1 MFIQTEET
9 PNPSTMKFIPGKD
22 VMGDSGKTI
31 YFKDSKEAKNSPL
44 AISLFDI
51 EGVEGVFLGSDFL
64 TITVKDKEWNNIK
77 PSILGKIM
85 NHFVSEAP
93 ILIDENIEGLK
104 SEELDEISE
113 KIKDIISTHVRP
125 AVAQDGGDIVFDSY
139 RDGIVYVTMKGSCDG
154 CPSSAMTLK
163 NGVEN
168 LLKHYI
174 PEVQGVSI

>member
-9 PNPSTMKFIPGKD
+9 PNPSTMKFIPGTD
-22 VMGDSGKTI
+22 VIGDSGKTI
-31 YFKDSKEAKNSPL
+31 YFKNSTEAKNSPL
-44 AISLFDI
+44 AILLFDI
-51 EGVEGVFLGSDFL
+51 EGVSGVFLGSDFL
-64 TITVKDKEWNNIK
+64 TITIEDKEWKNIK
-77 PSILGKIM
+77 PSILGVIM
-85 NHFVSEAP
+85 NHLVAENPIFVEDEPQSKVSEQ
-93 ILIDENIEGLK
+93 
-104 SEELDEISE
+104 LDDISE

-125 AVAQDGGDIVFDSY
+125 AVAQDGGDIVFESY

>member
-22 VMGDSGKTI
+22 VMGNSNKTV
-31 YFKDSKEAKNSPL
+31 YFKDSNEALSSPL
-44 AISLFDI
+44 ALSLFDI
-51 EGVEGVFLGSDFL
+51 EGVSGVFFGSDFL
-64 TITVKDKEWNNIK
+64 TITVGGKEWKNIK
-77 PSILGKIM
+77 PSILSVIM
-85 NHFVSEAP
+85 NHFISGDE
-93 ILIDENIEGLK
+93 ILL
-104 SEELDEISE
+104 EEKDKPTQSVNLDDISE
-113 KIKDIISTHVRP
+113 KIKDIIETHVRP
-125 AVAQDGGDIVFDSY
+125 AVAQDGGDIVFESY
-139 RDGIVYVTMKGSCDG
+139 KDGIVYVSMKGSCDG

>member
-9 PNPSTMKFIPGKD
+9 PNPSTMNFIPGIE

-31 YFKDSKEAKNSPL
+31 YFKDHAESKNSPL
-44 AISLFDI
+44 AMSLFDI
-51 EGVEGVFLGSDFL
+51 EGVSGVFFGSDFL
-64 TITVKDKEWNNIK
+64 TITIENKEWKNIK
-77 PSILGKIM
+77 PSILGVIM
-85 NHFVSEAP
+85 NHFVLEKP
-93 ILIDENIEGLK
+93 ILINDE
-104 SEELDEISE
+104 SETEISNDLDDISE

-125 AVAQDGGDIVFDSY
+125 AVAQDGGDIVFERY
-139 RDGIVYVTMKGSCDG
+139 KDGIVYVTMKGSCDG

>member
-104 SEELDEISE
+104 SE
-113 KIKDIISTHVRP
+113 
-125 AVAQDGGDIVFDSY
+125 
-139 RDGIVYVTMKGSCDG
+139 
-154 CPSSAMTLK
+154 
-163 NGVEN
+163 
-168 LLKHYI
+168 
-174 PEVQGVSI
+174 

>member
-22 VMGDSGKTI
+22 VMGSNNKTI
-31 YFKDSKEAKNSPL
+31 YFKDSSEAQSSPL
-44 AISLFDI
+44 ALSLFDI
-51 EGVEGVFLGSDFL
+51 EGVSGVFFGSDFL
-64 TITVKDKEWNNIK
+64 TITVEGKEWKNIK
-77 PSILGKIM
+77 PSILGVIM
-85 NHFVSEAP
+85 NHFISGDE
-93 ILIDENIEGLK
+93 ILL
-104 SEELDEISE
+104 EEKDKPTQSVNLDDISE
-113 KIKDIISTHVRP
+113 KIKDIIETHVRP
-125 AVAQDGGDIVFDSY
+125 AVAQDGGDIVFESY
-139 RDGIVYVTMKGSCDG
+139 KDGIVYVSMKGSCDG

>member
-9 PNPSTMKFIPGKD
+9 PNPLTMKFIPGKD

-31 YFKDSKEAKNSPL
+31 YFKNSTDAKNSPL

-51 EGVEGVFLGSDFL
+51 QGVEGVFLGSDFL
-64 TITVKDKEWNNIK
+64 TITVKDMEWSNIK
-77 PSILGKIM
+77 PSILGVIM

-93 ILIDENIEGLK
+93 ILFDDNIDGIK
-104 SEELDEISE
+104 SEKLDEISE

-125 AVAQDGGDIVFDSY
+125 AVAQDGGDIVFESY

>member
-93 ILIDENIEGLK
+93 ILIDENIEGIK

-125 AVAQDGGDIVFDSY
+125 AVAQD
-139 RDGIVYVTMKGSCDG
+139 
-154 CPSSAMTLK
+154 
-163 NGVEN
+163 
-168 LLKHYI
+168 
-174 PEVQGVSI
+174 

>member
-125 AVAQDGGDIVFDSY
+125 AVAQD
-139 RDGIVYVTMKGSCDG
+139 
-154 CPSSAMTLK
+154 
-163 NGVEN
+163 
-168 LLKHYI
+168 
-174 PEVQGVSI
+174 

>member
-31 YFKDSKEAKNSPL
+31 YFKDSTDAKNSPL

-64 TITVKDKEWNNIK
+64 TITVKDMEWSNIK
-77 PSILGKIM
+77 PSILGVIM
-85 NHFVSEAP
+85 NHFVSETP
-93 ILIDENIEGLK
+93 ILFNENIDSVK
-104 SEELDEISE
+104 SEKLDEVSE

-125 AVAQDGGDIVFDSY
+125 AVAQDGGDIVFESY
-139 RDGIVYVTMKGSCDG
+139 RAVSYTHL
-154 CPSSAMTLK
+154 TLPTI
-163 NGVEN
+163 
-168 LLKHYI
+168 LL
-174 PEVQGVSI
+174 V